1 VFLNPFS
8 DDLMQVPEQF
18 HFEAFDLAQP
28 FVITDKSPEPFV
40 LLLVMRMDRTP
51 VSFHALLL
59 VLEMNIGVGFQ
70 VIHQINRE
78 FRLLPGGIGVVQL
91 LLQKIDVINQ
101 QSVLLVQLCG
111 TSLELFGPKYH
122 DQGRISGTSGI
133 HKICCKIAT
142 MAGQFLAMLRH
153 LLPRLAKVVPAE
165 SNQRFLPIP
174 KCGRQFPLP
183 LLAHHRRWWDSLP
196 PKRTAEHCSALKS

>member
-1 VFLNPFS
+1 
-8 DDLMQVPEQF
+8 MQVPEQF

-28 FVITDKSPEPFV
+28 FVIMDESPEPFV
-40 LLLVMRMDRTP
+40 LLLVLRMGRTP
-51 VSFHALLL
+51 VYFHALLL
-59 VLEMNIGVGFQ
+59 ALEMDVRIGFQ
-70 VIHQINRE
+70 VIHQINRK
-78 FRLLPGGIGVVQL
+78 FQLLPGGIGVVQL

-122 DQGRISGTSGI
+122 NQGQISGTPGT
-133 HKICCKIAT
+133 HKKCGKIAI
-142 MAGQFLAMLRH
+142 MAGQFLAILRH

-174 KCGRQFPLP
+174 KRGQQFPLP
-183 LLAHHRRWWDSLP
+183 LLAHHRP
-196 PKRTAEHCSALKS
+196 AY